1 MALIN
6 IQTLEALQK
15 LIDAGSFTAPEL
27 EASAENHGG
36 NDKAEIV
43 TPAAAASPL
52 SMEFSKEL
60 FLQEV
65 RGYRC
70 LWNTNSDSYKN

>member
-1 MALIN
+1 MVLIN
-6 IQTLEALQK
+6 IQTLESLEE

-27 EASAENHGG
+27 EGSGEKG
-36 NDKAEIV
+36 NDEAEII

-52 SMEFSKEL
+52 SKEFSKEL

-65 RGYRC
+65 RRYPY
-70 LWNTNSDSYKN
+70 LWDTNSDA